1 MNIILKFS
9 LFIVFYVCIAA
20 SIMTLSFCIS
30 GVYFFVFDFGGF
42 NPNNNGFILVFSM
55 FVIPIIS
62 FVAGIH
68 FTLCI
73 FEKRS
78 PKPIVAYI
86 FCVGIVIF
94 LIENLIFEVVYSD
107 RREFNGILNAL
118 NLVVAL
124 IIPLFFIKFT
134 KNS

>member
-1 MNIILKFS
+1 MTDNQMNIILKFS

-20 SIMTLSFCIS
+20 SIMNLSFCIS
-30 GVYFFVFDFGGF
+30 GVYFFVFDLGGF

-94 LIENLIFEVVYSD
+94 LI
-107 RREFNGILNAL
+107 
-118 NLVVAL
+118 
-124 IIPLFFIKFT
+124 
-134 KNS
+134 

>member
-20 SIMTLSFCIS
+20 SIMNLSFCIS
-30 GVYFFVFDFGGF
+30 GVYFFVFDLGGF

-94 LIENLIFEVVYSD
+94 LIENLIFEVVYND

-118 NLVVAL
+118 NLVAAL

>member
-20 SIMTLSFCIS
+20 SIMNLSFCIS
-30 GVYFFVFDFGGF
+30 GVYFFVFDLGGF
-42 NPNNNGFILVFSM
+42 NPNNNGFILVFSI
-55 FVIPIIS
+55 FVM
-62 FVAGIH
+62 
-68 FTLCI
+68 
-73 FEKRS
+73 
-78 PKPIVAYI
+78 YI

>member
-20 SIMTLSFCIS
+20 SIMNLSFCIS
-30 GVYFFVFDFGGF
+30 GVYFFVFDLGGF

-94 LIENLIFEVVYSD
+94 LIENLIFEVVYTV

>member
-20 SIMTLSFCIS
+20 SIMNLSFCIS
-30 GVYFFVFDFGGF
+30 GVYFFVFDLGGF

-94 LIENLIFEVVYSD
+94 LIKNLIFEVVYSD
-107 RREFNGILNAL
+107 RREFNGILNTL

-124 IIPLFFIKFT
+124 IIPLFFIKFI